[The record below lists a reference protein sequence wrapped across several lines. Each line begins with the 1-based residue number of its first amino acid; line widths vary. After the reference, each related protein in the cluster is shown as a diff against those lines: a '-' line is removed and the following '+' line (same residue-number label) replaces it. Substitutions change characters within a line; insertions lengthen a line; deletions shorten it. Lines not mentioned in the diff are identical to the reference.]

1 MTSTVPRRRDADF
14 ADLIGQLNRLCDEQ
28 KAQAAADRLDAR
40 VQRAIQERACRIL
53 RAYETAS
60 TAHHHRHTMTGIP
73 TPPHEVSTILAA
85 VRDLTPIDVLPRKT
99 TR

>member
-28 KAQAAADRLDAR
+28 KAQVAADRLDAR
-40 VQRAIQERACRIL
+40 VQRAIQDRACRML

-73 TPPHEVSTILAA
+73 TPPHEAREMERLRADWLEACQQI
-85 VRDLTPIDVLPRKT
+85 RECR
-99 TR
+99 